1 MKWNVFVLAETT
13 KAVFLTDGM
22 RIISGIGARNA
33 LSIETSWPPEL
44 AVNVLI

>member
-13 KAVFLTDGM
+13 KAVFLTDAM

-33 LSIETSWPPEL
+33 LSIETSWAPEL
-44 AVNVLI
+44 SVNVSV